1 MFIIFSLRETNVRML
16 YLVFDSFSNSLLMF
30 LSSTTNKR
38 DISIR
43 GKQLFLDKNVRCYE
57 KLAFQG
63 SWQWKKQNKDDD

>member
-1 MFIIFSLRETNVRML
+1 
-16 YLVFDSFSNSLLMF
+16 MF